1 MKKRVYA
8 DNAAT
13 TRLSRPALDAMMP
26 YLTSEYG
33 NPSALHTMGREAKL
47 ALERARNQTA
57 GVLGAVPE
65 EIYFTSGGTEAD
77 NWAVKAAAELGKN
90 KGRHIISTQI
100 EHHAILNPLL
110 SLEAQG
116 FEVTYLGVDA
126 QGRISLKAL
135 RDAIRKDTILISVMA
150 ANNEIG
156 TIQPIAKIGKLAKEH
171 KILFHIDAVQAIGH
185 IPLDIQSAGSDMLSL
200 AAHKFG
206 GPKGVGALYVRKGIS
221 LPSQIQGGGQE
232 RNLRSGTENVA
243 GIVGMAAA
251 LESMNARM
259 GPHMEK
265 VLLLRNRLI
274 EGLLRIPNARLTGD
288 PLNRLPGNAS
298 FLFEGVE
305 GESMVMMLDLH
316 GICASSGS
324 ACASNGHESSHV
336 LKAIG
341 IPRQLSHSSLRL
353 SLNEDNTDED
363 VDHILEVLP
372 SVVARLRAM
381 SPVWNGSRENY

>member
-13 TRLSRPALDAMMP
+13 TKLSRPALDAMMP

-33 NPSALHTMGREAKL
+33 NPSALHTMGREAKQ

-57 GVLGAVPE
+57 SALGAVPE
-65 EIYFTSGGTEAD
+65 EIYVTSGGTEAD
-77 NWAVKAAAELGKN
+77 NWDGKAAAELGKN

-116 FEVTYLGVDA
+116 YEVTYLGVDA

-171 KILFHIDAVQAIGH
+171 KILFHVDAVQAIGH
-185 IPLDIQSAGSDMLSL
+185 IPLDIQSAGIDMLSL

-206 GPKGVGALYVRKGIS
+206 GPKGAGALYVRKGIS
-221 LPSQIQGGGQE
+221 LPPQIQGGGQE

-251 LESMNARM
+251 LEYRNARM
-259 GPHMEK
+259 GSHMEK

-288 PLNRLPGNAS
+288 LLNRLPGNAS

-324 ACASNGHESSHV
+324 ACASNSHASSHV

-372 SVVARLRAM
+372 SVIARLRAI
-381 SPVWNGSRENY
+381 SPVWKGNIENY

>member
-57 GVLGAVPE
+57 SVLGAVPE

-110 SLEAQG
+110 CLEAQG

-171 KILFHIDAVQAIGH
+171 KILFHVDAVQAIGH
-185 IPLDIQSAGSDMLSL
+185 IPLDIQSAGIDMLSL

-206 GPKGVGALYVRKGIS
+206 GPKGAGALYVRKGIS

-251 LESMNARM
+251 LEYRNARM
-259 GPHMEK
+259 GSHMEK

-288 PLNRLPGNAS
+288 LLNRLPGIAS